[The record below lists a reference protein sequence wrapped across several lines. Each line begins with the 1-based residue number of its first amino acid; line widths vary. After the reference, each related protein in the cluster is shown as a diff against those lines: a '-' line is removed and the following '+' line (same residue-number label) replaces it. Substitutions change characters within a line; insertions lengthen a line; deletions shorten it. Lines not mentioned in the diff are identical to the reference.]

1 MKKILIVSILLG
13 LLVLAACQKKAPKA
27 ETKTLETQHAFG
39 DVAPQ
44 TAEMMKNAF
53 GHYMQ
58 MKNAM
63 VDEQAVDSRKS
74 AAALR
79 DVFKTF
85 DSTTLTPEQNKVY
98 NQYYAKIINNT
109 EHIAGS
115 ADLSH
120 QRLHLDPLTAN
131 IYALVKAFGAG
142 QTVYYSY
149 CPMANEDK
157 GGYWLSES
165 DQIRNPYFGVKMLE
179 CGEVSEVIK

>member
-1 MKKILIVSILLG
+1 MKKILIVSVLLG
-13 LLVLAACQKKAPKA
+13 LLVLAACQKKASKTATKA
-27 ETKTLETQHAFG
+27 VETQHSFG

-44 TAEMMKNAF
+44 TAEMMKTAF

-63 VDEQAVDSRKS
+63 VDDQAAESRKS

-79 DVFKTF
+79 DVFKAF
-85 DSTTLTPEQNKVY
+85 DSTTLTPEQNRVY
-98 NQYYAKIINNT
+98 NLYYAKIINNT
-109 EHIAGS
+109 EHVAGS

-131 IYALVKAFGAG
+131 MYELAKAFGAG
-142 QTVYYSY
+142 QNVYYSY

-165 DQIRNPYFGVKMLE
+165 DKIRNPYFGAKMLE
-179 CGEVSEVIK
+179 CGEVTEIIK